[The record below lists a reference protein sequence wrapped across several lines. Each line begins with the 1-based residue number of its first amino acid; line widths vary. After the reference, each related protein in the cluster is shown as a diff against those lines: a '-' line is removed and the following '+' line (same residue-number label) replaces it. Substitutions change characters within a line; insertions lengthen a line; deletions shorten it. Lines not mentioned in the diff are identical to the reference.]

1 MKRLKAFTI
10 LEVMVTMVISTIVI
24 GGGFSAYEMSVKQ
37 YKLYEHISS
46 VMNEVSSFHSVFE
59 RDIADSKT
67 VLARDRIIECI
78 QKGKTVWYE
87 FRGDYILR
95 NLTSTRDTFHVENDS
110 LLLSFKNREQAS
122 IGGLVDRVKIRI
134 NLKGEK
140 QVIIITKLYGADC
153 IMAKTMA
160 EKNESGWN

>member
-46 VMNEVSSFHSVFE
+46 VMNQVSAFHSVFE

-67 VLARDRIIECI
+67 ILARDRAIECI
-78 QKGKTVWYE
+78 QKDKTVWYE

-95 NLTSTRDTFHVENDS
+95 NLTSARDTFHVENDS
-110 LLLSFKNREQAS
+110 LLLSFKNTEQS
-122 IGGLVDRVKIRI
+122 NVGGLVDRVKVRI
-134 NLKGEK
+134 SLKGEK
-140 QVIIITKLYGADC
+140 QSIIINKLYGADC

-160 EKNESGWN
+160 DKYENGWN